1 MYKRIII
8 TESQYK
14 RILLS
19 EQIKTRKEAEDF
31 LKSQGHTDADGLGVL
46 EDDFIIAWANAKK
59 EGEKSEFTI
68 DNKIYDTKTGKFF
81 KSAFYEMPKYIEPPS
96 NYYDYDPEGGI
107 GAGRKYLPK
116 TGNLKSDNIAQ
127 LKRLNSCSPKKHD
140 SECNDRK
147 KQKCIAQGG
156 IPTNRTLKGKEW
168 DFKEDLGK
176 WVTKNGKRVYQTY
189 MYGYDDNKSYTKCY
203 CDTSNLGKVREV
215 DQPCKMIGDDGE
227 WKTVIITN
235 TFYDKDWNQSY
246 MSKSKTNYE
255 TIGMTDKEKQSYMEK
270 QHALAARK
278 ERSFDSTFASDD
290 FLYKYRHEI
299 LDVIAIGA
307 LFIPIAGPFISG
319 AIDMAHAGMYYQEGD
334 EMMGNIMMGIAFLPG
349 GIQVFKA
356 IKGAGVRKGVE
367 KVTKEVVESGGKI
380 TGEALEKKLKKE
392 LGEKVYNKSKNVI
405 DDYFAVINKASTNTT
420 YQQSVKE
427 MTDLMAK
434 TPAFYKEYL
443 SSGKLV
449 QKLLTKNA
457 GNPYKA
463 YIAYLKRAATK
474 EALINAGIYTLITQT
489 PVVTIAAE
497 EYREYKLEK
506 DAEKGNISS
515 IVRLAGYNWDSTKK
529 IFGVTPYE
537 ENKEQNFND
546 NRLLKKAWKSGWRPC
561 DKPPCN
567 NQDIWNFPPPKEFW
581 TPKVKEI
588 FPEPEIKKATKSIEK
603 TKEILDKNNL
613 SDEEKEK
620 LINIE
625 RSESGI
631 KKIEGKKVVPIDYE
645 GLKFNINVD
654 SLNNVGGSSLLF
666 TDDDIYSIFDD
677 IEKLDK

>member
-81 KSAFYEMPKYIEPPS
+81 KSAFYEMPKYIEHSS
-96 NYYDYDPEGGI
+96 NNYDYDPEGGI

-140 SECNDRK
+140 SKCNDRK

-189 MYGYDDNKSYTKCY
+189 MYGYDDNKFYTKCY

-235 TFYDKDWNQSY
+235 TIYDKSWNQTY

-270 QHALAARK
+270 QHALGARK

-299 LDVIAIGA
+299 LDVLSIAA
-307 LFIPIAGPFISG
+307 LAIPLAGPFISG
-319 AIDMAHAGMYYQEGD
+319 AIELTNASMYYKEGD
-334 EMMGNIMMGIAFLPG
+334 NFMGNLYVGLAFLPG
-349 GIQVFKA
+349 GIQAFKTV
-356 IKGAGVRKGVE
+356 KGAGIIKGVD
-367 KVTKEVVESGGKI
+367 KVTKEVAIMQKGGETVTK
-380 TGEALEKKLKKE
+380 EVLENKLKKE
-392 LGEKVYNKSKNVI
+392 LGEKVFGRSEKILNDYYSVILKSEST
-405 DDYFAVINKASTNTT
+405 ASQKAI
-420 YQQSVKE
+420 KE
-427 MTDLMAK
+427 MTDLVSK
-434 TPAFYKEYL
+434 TPAYYKEYL
-443 SSGKLV
+443 KSSQLVEKLIA
-449 QKLLTKNA
+449 KN
-457 GNPYKA
+457 GGSPYKA
-463 YIAYLKRAATK
+463 YLAFLRSVAGKESKIA
-474 EALINAGIYTLITQT
+474 ALIYGGIVGGIKTYE
-489 PVVTIAAE
+489 VTTSEIRRAN
-497 EYREYKLEK
+497 LET
-506 DAEKGNISS
+506 DAKKGNISS
-515 IVRLAGYNWDSTKK
+515 MVRLEGYDWNITRE
-529 IFGVTPYE
+529 IFGSD
-537 ENKEQNFND
+537 KSGKD
-546 NRLLKKAWKSGWRPC
+546 NELLKKAWQSGWRPYEGKYKK
-561 DKPPCN
+561 DIN
-567 NQDIWNFPPPKEFW
+567 NPNLIPIAPDKEFW
-581 TPKVKEI
+581 TQTFKDRIGFKDVELKDKVDDVVND
-588 FPEPEIKKATKSIEK
+588 KS
-603 TKEILDKNNL
+603 L
-613 SDEEKEK
+613 SDDEKSEKIKELVPVPDEPTKIINGAEYIEVGIDNEEY
-620 LINIE
+620 LIPSDSINM
-625 RSESGI
+625 
-631 KKIEGKKVVPIDYE
+631 
-645 GLKFNINVD
+645 FINVGD
-654 SLNNVGGSSLLF
+654 VDMTDIFGGGQ
-666 TDDDIYSIFDD
+666 
-677 IEKLDK
+677 